1 IPIAQS
7 RSGAHVVPSCLKA
20 EGPFTCLEC
29 DRSLVL
35 RQGKI
40 NVYHFAHLQRSLAC
54 SGGGE
59 SARHKAAKLLIA
71 KYCSRLIFTGR
82 CITRAHEIKR
92 QYADSSAQLEY
103 RYDTNKMYSADVT
116 IFQMGVLESIVE
128 VRISHATTG
137 DALESRTACV
147 GVNSVWEIS
156 AEDMLDQQTD
166 LFTTE
171 NAVKIRSL

>member
-1 IPIAQS
+1 M
-7 RSGAHVVPSCLKA
+7 
-20 EGPFTCLEC
+20 
-29 DRSLVL
+29 
-35 RQGKI
+35 
-40 NVYHFAHLQRSLAC
+40 YHFAHRQRSLAC
-54 SGGGE
+54 SGGDE

-171 NAVKIRSL
+171 NAVKIRSLCISTRHMSARHFVANGFARQRNWWNLTVNRKYTG